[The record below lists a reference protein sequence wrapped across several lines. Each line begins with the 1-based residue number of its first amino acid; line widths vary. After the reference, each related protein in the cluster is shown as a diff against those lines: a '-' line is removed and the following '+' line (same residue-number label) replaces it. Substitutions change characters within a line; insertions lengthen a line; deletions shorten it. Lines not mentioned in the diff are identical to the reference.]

1 MSFRDYRATDRA
13 IERGRQAGVFGD
25 TGKRLVRMA
34 KRSAPVTSEYGNRR
48 FQEFVLKVDD
58 GQIIDVTR
66 VDFAA
71 S

>member
-1 MSFRDYRATDRA
+1 
-13 IERGRQAGVFGD
+13 
-25 TGKRLVRMA
+25 MA